1 MPKLY
6 VILVTIVIGL
16 ENMIFLAKSDIFI
29 PKYTEGEGGG
39 VHQFRKLYSSKT
51 PQIFWWLS
59 LVVSFKLGIWGK
71 LIWIKKSNQKRSAPR
86 KKLGRR
92 QIVCESSFENRDP
105 HGIKKQFGKHEG
117 NS

>member
-1 MPKLY
+1 MA
-6 VILVTIVIGL
+6 IVFGL
-16 ENMIFLAKSDIFI
+16 DNPTFMAKSDIFI
-29 PKYTEGEGGG
+29 PKYTEGEGGR
-39 VHQFRKLYSSKT
+39 VHQFRKLYSSKI

-59 LVVSFKLGIWGK
+59 IVVSFKLGIWGK